1 MLSFHVKKV
10 FGNFASCNYCAKPNA
25 ENLLYAEVQPIVYK
39 ILFYASANYRTT
51 SH

>member
-1 MLSFHVKKV
+1 MLSFHAQKV
-10 FGNFASCNYCAKPNA
+10 FGNLASCNYFAKPNA

-39 ILFYASANYRTT
+39 ILFYESANYRTT